1 MPALVPFNRKNAM
14 LRTNGFDDFYNM
26 IDDFFSNSPST
37 KRNLINDTFKIDVK
51 ENEQAFSIEAELP
64 GIKREDISIELH
76 DGVLSIA
83 VQHDEKK
90 EEKTD
95 LYIHRERRFGSMQ
108 RSIRLGEINESEVSA
123 KFEDGVLNI
132 KVPKA
137 QNQEIRRK
145 IEIE

>member
-1 MPALVPFNRKNAM
+1 MPALVPFNRKNAL

-76 DGVLSIA
+76 DGVLAIA

-95 LYIHRERRFGSMQ
+95 QYIHRERRFGSMQ
-108 RSIRLGEINESEVSA
+108 RSIRLGEINEAEVTA

-137 QNQEIRRK
+137 QNQETRRK